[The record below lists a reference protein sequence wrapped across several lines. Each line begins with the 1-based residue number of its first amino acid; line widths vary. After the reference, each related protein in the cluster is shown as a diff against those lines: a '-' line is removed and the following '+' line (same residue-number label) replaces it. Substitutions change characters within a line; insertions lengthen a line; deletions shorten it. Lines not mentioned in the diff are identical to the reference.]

1 MTQFAATPAYQEPI
15 TGTGVANGIAD
26 RLDIEGLW
34 LLFRRRLRVFFYTA
48 IIIFDICALLAIML
62 PDRYTATAVVV
73 LGGEGAPVAPTSQR
87 VKSEEPESN
96 SDVETQMAIITSREI
111 ASKVVDYL
119 NLEDDPDMRAMLRG
133 GGGMVASLARGLG
146 LASPPPSGPLTA
158 AERARLRDLA
168 IGRISA
174 NIDVERV
181 SSAYAFTVAYRDP
194 NPIRA
199 AAIANATAHIY
210 TEEQVRLK
218 QAQNA
223 RAVRL
228 LGERI
233 VSLKQAAQA
242 DFNAVQNYR
251 VANNLLST
259 TGATLTEQEISAYNQ
274 QVAIAK
280 AEADA
285 DSARLS
291 TARRQLQRGSMG
303 DDVGEALSSPVIQS
317 LRIKRA
323 ELSAR
328 VANYSGSLGPRN
340 PDFADALRQLADVDM
355 QIQAEI
361 TRVLSNLD
369 AKARVSQQRLAS
381 LTGSLGAAQGAL
393 AQNNRAMVALDD
405 LQRRADTSQALYESY
420 LNRYKEAV
428 AADGAEKADS
438 RLVSDARIPT
448 SPSFPK
454 RTQFLILGLLLGIGA
469 GFIAAVGVELAFSGL
484 TSGEDVRRR
493 LRVAYWGGVPDYRRL
508 DPPVADPLEA
518 VRENPRSPLTQSV
531 RGVLAKMRQS
541 TDPHQVVM
549 IGSAV
554 PDEGK
559 TTLSLC
565 MALAASRVGERVIV
579 IDCDSARHQLSEQV
593 RAGNASGPG
602 LREVL
607 SGDVTIAAAL
617 REDSRGFHVLPIVR
631 QFDADMPQIDAA
643 KMKVLLAQLREH
655 FSLILLDTAPLLPVT
670 EGREIASLADA
681 VLLVGRWRHTPE
693 KAMASAIDL
702 LPHEARA
709 KTGVVLSQVNL
720 KQLGRFTREDAGA
733 FYRSYQEYYHA

>member
-1 MTQFAATPAYQEPI
+1 MTQFAAAPAYQEPMS
-15 TGTGVANGIAD
+15 GQSVANGIAD

-48 IIIFDICALLAIML
+48 IIIFDICALAAVML

-73 LGGEGAPVAPTSQR
+73 LGSDGSPVTPSSQR
-87 VKSEEPESN
+87 VKTEEPENN

-111 ASKVVDYL
+111 AAKVVDYL
-119 NLEDDPDMRAMLRG
+119 NLEDDPDMRAMLRD
-133 GGGMVASLARGLG
+133 GGMLTRLARGLG
-146 LASPPPSGPLTA
+146 LASAPPSGPLTA
-158 AERARLRDLA
+158 AERARLRELA
-168 IGRISA
+168 IRRISA
-174 NIDVERV
+174 NLDVERV
-181 SSAYAFTVAYRDP
+181 SSAYAITIAYSDP

-199 AAIANATAHIY
+199 AAIANATARIY
-210 TEEQVRLK
+210 TDEQVRVK
-218 QAQNA
+218 QADNA

-233 VSLKQAAQA
+233 GALKQAAQA

-285 DSARLS
+285 DRARLS
-291 TARRQLQRGSMG
+291 TAQNQLRRGSMG

-328 VANYSGSLGPRN
+328 VANYAGSLGPRN
-340 PDFADALRQLADVDM
+340 PDFADALRQLADVDA

-361 TRVLSNLD
+361 NRVLSNLD

-381 LTGSLGAAQGAL
+381 LSGSLGAAQGAL

-405 LQRRADTSQALYESY
+405 LQRRADASQALYESY

-428 AADGAEKADS
+428 AANGAEMADS

-448 SPSFPK
+448 APSFPK
-454 RTQFLILGLLLGIGA
+454 KTHFIALGLLLGIGA
-469 GFIAAVGVELAFSGL
+469 GFVAAIGVELAFTGL

-493 LRVAYWGGVPDYRRL
+493 LRVPYWGGIPDFRRL
-508 DPPVADPLEA
+508 DPPVDDPLKTVA
-518 VRENPRSPLTQSV
+518 QNPRSALTQSV

-541 TDPHQVVM
+541 VAPHQVVM
-549 IGSAV
+549 LGSAI

-565 MALAASRVGERVIV
+565 LALAAARVGERVIL
-579 IDCDSARHQLSEQV
+579 IDCDSTRHQLSDFV
-593 RAGNASGPG
+593 RAGEDNGPG

-607 SGDVTIAAAL
+607 NGDVTIAAAL
-617 REDSRGFHVLPIVR
+617 REDERGFHVLPIVR
-631 QFDADMPQIDAA
+631 AFDADMPQVDVA
-643 KMKVLLAQLREH
+643 KMQALLAQLREH
-655 FSLILLDTAPLLPVT
+655 FTLILFDTAPLLPVS
-670 EGREIASLADA
+670 EGRELASLADA

-693 KAMASAIDL
+693 KAMSSALDL
-702 LPHEARA
+702 LPPDARA
-709 KTGVVLSQVNL
+709 NTGVVLSQVNL